1 MAPGGNKVSPERL
14 EEFRRIYK
22 EASGEEITAE
32 EALEMTH
39 RLIALY
45 KLLLLTRPLPDEIE
59 KPTPPPPPAHSAAEE
74 A

>member
-1 MAPGGNKVSPERL
+1 MPPTGHKVSPKRL

-45 KLLLLTRPLPDEIE
+45 KLLLLTRPSPDEI
-59 KPTPPPPPAHSAAEE
+59 
-74 A
+74 